1 MEVLVSIRGL
11 RHRFA
16 EGGQTLEVLRGI
28 DIDFSA
34 GQITIIMGPSGS
46 GKTTFL
52 RVLGGMYRVQEGS
65 LRMNGEE
72 LRGAAADRLVHWRR
86 RMGFV
91 FQSHHL
97 LPSLTALEN
106 VQMALG
112 FQSGETAESSRR
124 RSLALLSRLGLEG
137 AAHKKPAHLSGGQ
150 KQRVALARALVHQP
164 SILLADEP
172 TASLDEDTG
181 REIAVYIRELCRET
195 KAAVILVTHDPRL
208 RDLGDRVFTLK
219 KGLLEEQPRVIATST
234 TCIS

>member
-11 RHRFA
+11 RHRFQ

-34 GQITIIMGPSGS
+34 GQITMIMGPSGS

-52 RVLGGMYRVQEGS
+52 RVLGGMYRIQEGS

-72 LRGAAADRLVHWRR
+72 LRGAAADQLVQWRR

-112 FQSGETAESSRR
+112 FDQTETEESSRR
-124 RSLALLSRLGLEG
+124 RSFDLLTRLGLQAEV
-137 AAHKKPAHLSGGQ
+137 HKKPAHLSGGQ

-164 SILLADEP
+164 RILLADEP
-172 TASLDEDTG
+172 TASLDEETG
-181 REIAVYIRELCRET
+181 REIAEYIRVLSRESQST
-195 KAAVILVTHDPRL
+195 VILVTHDPRI
-208 RDLGDRVFTLK
+208 RDLGDRLFTLK
-219 KGLLEEQPRVIATST
+219 KGLLEEVRRQPPPSA
-234 TCIS
+234 